1 MDLFT
6 TSLRGKSLTRLLGVV
21 GALAFTLQG
30 YDQAVANGTT
40 VALYEVGAALGA
52 LSCAFI
58 GDILGRRRTVFY
70 AGCVCIAGII
80 IQATPFSL
88 GQLIAGRLITAHRGR
103 LVLLEGLFAIAGV
116 ALATW
121 IDFGFYYAQ
130 KTSVSW
136 RFPIAFQ
143 GIFAITVVSL
153 VNFLPE
159 SPRWLV
165 KKDRTEEAGDDD
177 APTESTAV
185 ARDIANIR
193 QSLLDDAEG
202 TSGNPFA
209 FTHNRHFHRTILA
222 LGVNLLAQMSGVNII
237 TFYSDTIFEEQLGFS
252 GTTARIISGCLQ
264 LWQVF
269 AAGLGV
275 LLIDRF
281 GRRRLLIFS
290 SAGMMVSQACLA
302 GLQSD
307 TTNKGASSASLLF
320 FFTALFC
327 FPIGFFLLPFMYAAE
342 IAPLRIRSKV
352 TAMSAGINWL
362 FNFMIAEVTPI
373 GFSTIGFRYYIIY
386 AAINAFSVT
395 VFYLFYPETKGR
407 TLEEVDAIFAQ
418 SRNVFDPV
426 KLARSLPFQE
436 AVEAQTDAK
445 TAEAEREKEGWEESV

>member
-1 MDLFT
+1 MHLLEISGDGGGRCSLPVVSVSLASLFKLHRSASDS
-6 TSLRGKSLTRLLGVV
+6 SLPAESSPVCNESPSSLKWDYIELTILQGLGV
-21 GALAFTLQG
+21 GAFT
-30 YDQAVANGTT
+30 AT
-40 VALYEVGAALGA
+40 VPMWVSECTHA
-52 LSCAFI
+52 
-58 GDILGRRRTVFY
+58 
-70 AGCVCIAGII
+70 
-80 IQATPFSL
+80 
-88 GQLIAGRLITAHRGR
+88 AHRGR

-130 KTSVSW
+130 KSSVSW

-143 GIFAITVVSL
+143 GVFAVIVVGL

-165 KKDRTEEAGDDD
+165 KKDRTEEAGDVMSRLDD
-177 APTESTAV
+177 MPTESTVV
-185 ARDIANIR
+185 ARDIANIQ
-193 QSLLDDAEG
+193 QSLMDDSTG
-202 TSGNPFA
+202 SSSNPFA
-209 FTHNRHFHRTILA
+209 MTHNRHLHRTILA

-237 TFYSDTIFEEQLGFS
+237 TFYSDTILQNQLGFS
-252 GTTARIISGCLQ
+252 GTIARIISGCLQ

-290 SAGMMVSQACLA
+290 AAGMMVSQACLA

-307 TTNKGASSASLLF
+307 ATNKGASSASILF

-342 IAPLRIRSKV
+342 IAPLRVRSKV

-362 FNFMIAEVTPI
+362 FNFSESLQIPAFTTA
-373 GFSTIGFRYYIIY
+373 STCSESII
-386 AAINAFSVT
+386 NNPRS
-395 VFYLFYPETKGR
+395 
-407 TLEEVDAIFAQ
+407 D
-418 SRNVFDPV
+418 SRSHTHRLRLHRVQILHHLRRDQR
-426 KLARSLPFQE
+426 LLGRSLLLLLPRNQGPD
-436 AVEAQTDAK
+436 TG
-445 TAEAEREKEGWEESV
+445 RSR